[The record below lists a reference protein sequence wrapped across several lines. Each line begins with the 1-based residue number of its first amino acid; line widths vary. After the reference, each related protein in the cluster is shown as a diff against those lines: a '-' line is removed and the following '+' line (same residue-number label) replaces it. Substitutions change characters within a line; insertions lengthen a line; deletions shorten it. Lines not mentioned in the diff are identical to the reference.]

1 MEGPPEQLQ
10 ADEGV
15 RYLVGRSG
23 SHPRQGWMGGTGSPG
38 GALLYLMFIL
48 SPVGGC
54 HCAPGAGLCTLRP
67 VSDLRAAGG
76 EGGRT
81 LRSPG
86 GAVMSPGHLRF
97 TVFTEI
103 NR

>member
-1 MEGPPEQLQ
+1 MEGPPEQVQ

-15 RYLVGRSG
+15 GCLVGGSG
-23 SHPRQGWMGGTGSPG
+23 SHPRQGWMGGTGSAG

-54 HCAPGAGLCTLRP
+54 HCAPGAGLCTLRS
-67 VSDLRAAGG
+67 VSDPAAAGG

-81 LRSPG
+81 LRMAER
-86 GAVMSPGHLRF
+86 AVMSPGHPRVTL
-97 TVFTEI
+97 FTEI